1 MSVAAPPIARATR
14 LRMVLARV
22 RRLPALLLVGL
33 VRVYQMFISPLT
45 PPSCRYYPSCSSYA
59 VVALQRH
66 GLVRGG
72 WLAVR
77 RLARCH
83 PWTPGGIDDVPPA
96 RDPQLAHPVGPHA
109 HGAD

>member
-1 MSVAAPPIARATR
+1 MTVAAPPAGLAR
-14 LRMVLARV
+14 RMVGPVAVARKV
-22 RRLPALLLVGL
+22 PSMLLVGL
-33 VRVYQMFISPLT
+33 IRLYQTFVSPLT

-83 PWTPGGIDDVPPA
+83 PWTPGGVDDVPPA
-96 RDPQLAHPVGPHA
+96 REPKLAHPVGPHT